1 MVCYTAVGVLTD
13 KGTMHFVGFSNK
25 ETLEEIE
32 DKLADMFTDCSYNWQ
47 ILTQSSVNFTYAERK
62 QLEDIKKQ

>member
-1 MVCYTAVGVLTD
+1 VGVLTD